1 MTVANDHD
9 RHEHDAGAYL
19 LGALN
24 ELEAQAFEHHMAAC
38 ATCHAEV
45 ERLRVA
51 ADALPRSVEQLAP
64 PESLKRS
71 LMRTVREEASAAS
84 ADARPGVGARLRA
97 WIEGL
102 SAGMR
107 PEFAWVSAA
116 VLLVVG
122 VLAGFAIKASTG
134 GNGGGSQTVA
144 AQVDRSRIPTGSASL
159 VVPKGRQNAILRVN
173 GLPEP
178 VGNQVYE
185 VWLLRGKQPMPVSL
199 FNVRSDGSGAAAVPE
214 DLHKGDSVLV
224 TREKPGGS
232 AAPTEAPVITV
243 KVTT

>member
-1 MTVANDHD
+1 MTAVQDHE

-24 ELEAQAFEHHMAAC
+24 ELEVQAFEHHMASC
-38 ATCHAEV
+38 PTCRAEV

-51 ADALPRSVEQLAP
+51 ADALPRSVERLDP
-64 PESLKRS
+64 PDSLKRS
-71 LMRTVREEASAAS
+71 LMRTVREESSAEE
-84 ADARPGVGARLRA
+84 RPRAGSTLRS
-97 WIEGL
+97 WLDGL
-102 SAGMR
+102 SPAMR

-116 VLLVVG
+116 VLLVAG
-122 VLAGFAIKASTG
+122 VLAGFAIKSSVG
-134 GNGGGSQTVA
+134 GNGGSSQTVT

-159 VVPKGRQNAILRVN
+159 VVPKGQQNAILRVN

-178 VGNQVYE
+178 LGNQVYE
-185 VWLLRGKQPMPVSL
+185 VWLMRGKQPMPVSL
-199 FNVRSDGSGAAAVPE
+199 FNVRSDGSGAAAIPE

-232 AAPTEAPVITV
+232 AAPTEAPVISV
-243 KVTT
+243 KITT

>member
-1 MTVANDHD
+1 MTAVQDHE

-24 ELEAQAFEHHMAAC
+24 ELEAQAFEHHMASC
-38 ATCHAEV
+38 ATCRAEV

-51 ADALPRSVEQLAP
+51 AEALPRSVEPVEP
-64 PESLKRS
+64 PDSLKRS
-71 LMRTVREEASAAS
+71 LMRTVREEAAAQK
-84 ADARPGVGARLRA
+84 RPQAGSRLRT
-97 WIEGL
+97 WLEGL
-102 SAGMR
+102 SAATR

-122 VLAGFAIKASTG
+122 VLAGFAIKSSIG

-159 VVPKGRQNAILRVN
+159 VVPKGQQNAILRVN

-185 VWLLRGKQPMPVSL
+185 VWLQRGKQPMPVSL
-199 FNVRSDGSGAAAVPE
+199 FNVRSDGSGAAAIPE

-232 AAPTEAPVITV
+232 AAPTEAPVISV
-243 KVTT
+243 KVRT

>member
-1 MTVANDHD
+1 MTTVQDHD

-24 ELEAQAFEHHMAAC
+24 ELEAQAFEHHMTSC
-38 ATCHAEV
+38 ATCRADV

-51 ADALPRSVEQLAP
+51 ADALPRSVEQLEP

-71 LMRTVREEASAAS
+71 LMRTVREEAPAEE
-84 ADARPGVGARLRA
+84 RPRAGSRLRA
-97 WIEGL
+97 WLEGL

-122 VLAGFAIKASTG
+122 VLAGFAIKSSVS

-144 AQVDRSRIPTGSASL
+144 AQVDRSRIPQGSASL
-159 VVPKGRQNAILRVN
+159 VVPKGNQNAILRVN
-173 GLPEP
+173 GLPQP

-199 FNVRSDGSGAAAVPE
+199 FNVRTDGSGAAAIPE

-232 AAPTEAPVITV
+232 AAPTEAPVISV
-243 KVTT
+243 RVTT

>member
-1 MTVANDHD
+1 MTVSQDHD

-24 ELEAQAFEHHMAAC
+24 ELEAQAFEHHMASC
-38 ATCHAEV
+38 ATCRADV

-51 ADALPRSVEQLAP
+51 ADALPRSVEQLHP

-71 LMRTVREEASAAS
+71 LMRTVREEVPAEE
-84 ADARPGVGARLRA
+84 RPRAGSRLRT
-97 WIEGL
+97 WLEGL

-122 VLAGFAIKASTG
+122 VLAGFAIKSSIS
-134 GNGGGSQTVA
+134 GNGGGSQTVT
-144 AQVDRSRIPTGSASL
+144 AQVDRTRIPQGSASL
-159 VVPKGRQNAILRVN
+159 VVPKGKQNAILRVN

-185 VWLLRGKQPMPVSL
+185 VWLQRGKQPMPVSL
-199 FNVRSDGSGAAAVPE
+199 FNVRSDGSGAAAIPE

-232 AAPTEAPVITV
+232 AAPTEAPVISV
-243 KVTT
+243 KVRT